1 MRIKSTESKTMGNTG
16 KLKLNIKTKVLNQQH
31 HFDHKILPNRE
42 SGVALIIALGITFML
57 LMLGLAFVTTSIIER
72 KSALNFQYMNT
83 ARALAQTAFNRG
95 IADMKLNSLYPKE
108 SMHTIVSH
116 DDNLKANTTDSKIY
130 WDSLPYELTTV
141 IQGDTYYSLT
151 DDYPNGHGD
160 ITDTDN
166 VTWIYMQYPEDNNQ
180 LTDSSIFGRI
190 AYVVLPDKGKIDP
203 WAVID
208 SGLNADTFGKIPPSE
223 FQYGGGVSL
232 INQIGNEV
240 YGRPGKDITEL
251 CLASLEYDSDTF
263 YPAYTKGM
271 SVKTCSP
278 VGKVDIGDTG
288 KYKDIEDLFDKLSIS
303 QNNDTIREYFNEVF
317 YINPVSND
325 EKYWIDTNHDAV
337 RDIKELHDRFNI
349 AERGKS
355 ETGADTYTWEDLT
368 PSNIGSISGE
378 LTWII
383 NMKNTSIRDQII
395 ANLIDY
401 CDSETNA
408 STNYEFDPVYVGLER
423 CPYFNEIVIRLE
435 GTITRI
441 GDTEPY
447 SFNFKVIPSID
458 IELVDMYGISN
469 TPSKIYVDKLIMSC
483 DIGISDNYIH
493 SASTAVTVDSNV
505 SFDVAATPSSS
516 YLDVNCAT
524 VNSIL
529 SNYGIDTSISQDNL
543 GVSDI
548 TNLKMRVK
556 ISNLNLRLKAAGT
569 DTSLYDYSKVN
580 TDTYGEFFVT
590 PGIEPIT
597 KTASITYDFQIA
609 DPRQNLFNE
618 EWAQDTS
625 VSVPILGTRN
635 SSFPSSFTSSNVDK
649 ENADIDPWQISTAYI
664 RNAPMQSPWE
674 LGFIHRG
681 IAFQTINLKKYNTIA
696 DGGGFGPGAYA
707 GEYSDG
713 DANILDQ
720 IKMTSNLAT
729 QGKINLNTDNQ
740 SVLRTLFD
748 HISVGTIPSWST
760 PGGRNLAMQNPG
772 TGGTAISVIKANE
785 LASEVLNNNGTDGGT
800 PFFTRA
806 QIVNAVTNL
815 QNGIYGTQVND
826 AQQEEI
832 IGKFINLTKV
842 ETPDLYTIIA
852 IGQAIKDFGNDAGIK
867 INKNGMDVTIKKGV
881 FDING
886 DEVVA
891 SQKIFGLIKRIS
903 DPDKTDTFYIKDIMY
918 LGQ

>member
-1 MRIKSTESKTMGNTG
+1 MRIKSTGSKTMDDTG
-16 KLKLNIKTKVLNQQH
+16 KLKLNIKTKVLNQQQN
-31 HFDHKILPNRE
+31 FDHKMLSNRE
-42 SGVALIIALGITFML
+42 SGVALILAVGISFIL
-57 LMLGLAFVTTSIIER
+57 LMLALAFVTTSMIEK

-95 IADMKLNSLYPKE
+95 IADMKLSSLYPKE

-116 DDNLKANTTDSKIY
+116 SDSPSVEDTPEDRLKFGHNLAS
-130 WDSLPYELTTV
+130 ELTT
-141 IQGDTYYSLT
+141 IIGSDTVLIIA
-151 DDYPNGHGD
+151 DDYPMNTKYD
-160 ITDTDN
+160 ITDTSS

-180 LTDSSIFGRI
+180 LTDNSIFGRI

-223 FQYGGGVSL
+223 FQYGNGISL
-232 INQIGNEV
+232 IDQAGNEV
-240 YGRPGKDITEL
+240 YGRPGRDITEL
-251 CLASLEYDSDTF
+251 SMASLEYDSDTF
-263 YPAYTKGM
+263 YPSYTKAM

-303 QNNDTIREYFNEVF
+303 QNNDTIRQYFNEVF
-317 YINPVSND
+317 YINPVPDD
-325 EKYWIDTNHDAV
+325 EKYWIDKNYDAV
-337 RDIKELHDRFNI
+337 RDIKEMHNRFNLT
-349 AERGKS
+349 ERGKS
-355 ETGADTYTWEDLT
+355 ETETDTYTWEDLT
-368 PSNIGSISGE
+368 PENFGQVAPE
-378 LTWII
+378 LQWII
-383 NMKNTSIRDQII
+383 NITDTTKRDQII

-401 CDSETNA
+401 CDSDTNA
-408 STNYEFDPVYVGLER
+408 SAVNEFDPGYVGLER
-423 CPYFNEIVIRLE
+423 CPYFNEIVLRLD
-435 GTITRI
+435 GTITRT

-447 SFNFKVIPSID
+447 SFNFKVTPSINV
-458 IELVDMYGISN
+458 ELVDMYSISN
-469 TPSKIYVDKLIMSC
+469 TPSKINIDKLIMSY
-483 DIGISDNYIH
+483 DIGISDNYIY

-505 SFDVAATPSSS
+505 SFDVNATPSAS
-516 YLDVNCAT
+516 YLSVSCPA
-524 VNSIL
+524 SIL
-529 SNYGIDTSISQDNL
+529 SNCGIDTSISQDDL
-543 GVSDI
+543 GVSDV
-548 TNLKMRVK
+548 TNLKIRIK
-556 ISNLNLRLKAAGT
+556 IENLNLRLKAADGI
-569 DTSLYDYSKVN
+569 SLYDYSKVK
-580 TDTYGEFFVT
+580 TDTYGEIFVT
-590 PGIEPIT
+590 SGIDPIT
-597 KTASITYDFQIA
+597 KTASITYDFQVA
-609 DPRQNLFNE
+609 DPRQNLLSE

-625 VSVPILGTRN
+625 VSNPILGTRN
-635 SSFPSSFTSSNVDK
+635 SSFPASFNSSNLDK
-649 ENADIDPWQISTAYI
+649 ENSDIDPWQISTAYI

-681 IAFQTINLKKYNTIA
+681 KAFQTINLKKYNAVA
-696 DGGGFGPGAYA
+696 DGGGFGPRAYA

-720 IKMTSNLAT
+720 IKMTSNLTT

-760 PGGRNLAMQNPG
+760 PDGRNSAMQNPG
-772 TGGTAISVIKANE
+772 TGGTAISTIKADE
-785 LASEVLNNNGTDGGT
+785 LAAEVLNFNGTNGGT

-806 QIVNAVTNL
+806 QIVNQIANL
-815 QNGIYGTQVND
+815 RNGAYGTQVND

-852 IGQAIKDFGNDAGIK
+852 IGQAIKDVGNDTGII
-867 INKNGMDVTIKKGV
+867 INKNGVDVTVKKGE

-886 DEVVA
+886 DEIVA

-918 LGQ
+918 LEQ